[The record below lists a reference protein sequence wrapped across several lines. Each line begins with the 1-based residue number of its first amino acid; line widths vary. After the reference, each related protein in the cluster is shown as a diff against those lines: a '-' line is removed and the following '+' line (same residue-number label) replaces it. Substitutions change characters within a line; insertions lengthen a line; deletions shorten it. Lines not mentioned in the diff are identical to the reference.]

1 MGVDRGRALDATR
14 ASEMAWKTASP
25 SGMHS
30 SKNIVKCEG
39 REPAAMQ
46 GEDMMEL
53 EGSSAV
59 TYIDTLPE
67 EMLMLLLAPLGEVEL
82 CVLSCTCSRFR
93 CLVRGGIE
101 PLWAGLYQ
109 RRWRMPP
116 RSQAADDPSQRL
128 GRLEFVRR
136 HKQDARVLTLLRRVP
151 SSLSWVT

>member
-1 MGVDRGRALDATR
+1 
-14 ASEMAWKTASP
+14 
-25 SGMHS
+25 
-30 SKNIVKCEG
+30 
-39 REPAAMQ
+39 MQ